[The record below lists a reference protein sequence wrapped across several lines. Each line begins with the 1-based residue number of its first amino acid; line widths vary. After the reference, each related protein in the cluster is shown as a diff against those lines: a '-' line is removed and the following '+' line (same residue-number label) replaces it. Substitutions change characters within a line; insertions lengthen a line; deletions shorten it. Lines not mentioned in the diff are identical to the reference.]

1 MKRPGG
7 PMKSNRRVPPV
18 WLMGI
23 SNASFG
29 LYGGI
34 AFFAIPQLLATRHV
48 SEATIAGITA
58 MALSPN
64 FWAVVFG
71 PTLDVRF
78 SRRWYATAFAALAG
92 LLVFIAVINLS
103 HLVVLEVALVT
114 GSAAAILSTTALGGW
129 LTTVCPKSDENK
141 LSAWYNLAFFFASGC
156 AMVVGGELVRHLP
169 LGLAAAVLGALVFLP
184 ATIFLFIPAPGPDR
198 RLAGESFAQFSREI
212 FALLRRREVLI
223 TLLLFITPCGSF
235 ALTNLLG
242 GVGNDFSASPR
253 TVSLAGGAGAI
264 VPGILGCVLFPF
276 LAKRMPLRFL
286 YLANGILG
294 GLFTLSLLVL
304 PRAPW
309 SFTLALLGEF
319 LFQAISYTGT
329 VALSFETIGQNNPL
343 AATTFTFL
351 IAATNVPV
359 AYMLY
364 LDGRAY
370 AFGGG
375 GSSFAADALISI
387 VVCVLI
393 GWFLSRLPGG
403 GFRPALAPIETAQ
416 TMPQDK

>member
-1 MKRPGG
+1 MQ
-7 PMKSNRRVPPV
+7 SNRRVPPV
-18 WLMGI
+18 WVMGI

-48 SEATIAGITA
+48 SETTIAGITA

-71 PTLDVRF
+71 PMLDVRF

-92 LLVFIAVINLS
+92 LLVFIAIINLN
-103 HLVVLEVALVT
+103 HLVVLEVALVA

-129 LTTVCPKSDENK
+129 LTTVCPKSYENK
-141 LSAWYNLAFFFASGC
+141 LSAWYNLAYICSSGFT
-156 AMVVGGELVRHLP
+156 MVVGGELVRHLP
-169 LGLAAAVLGALVFLP
+169 LGLAAGVLGALVFLP
-184 ATIFLFIPAPGPDR
+184 ATIFLLIPAPGPDR

-370 AFGGG
+370 SLGGVRG
-375 GSSFAADALISI
+375 SFAADAIVSI

-393 GWFLSRLPGG
+393 GWLLSRLQGDAFGSGMPGVERG
-403 GFRPALAPIETAQ
+403 HTLVRDE
-416 TMPQDK
+416 

>member
-1 MKRPGG
+1 V
-7 PMKSNRRVPPV
+7 KSNRRVPPV

-48 SEATIAGITA
+48 SEARIAGITA

-71 PTLDVRF
+71 PMLDVRF
-78 SRRWYATAFAALAG
+78 SRRWYATTFAALAAI
-92 LLVFIAVINLS
+92 LTFVAVTNLS
-103 HLVVLEVALVT
+103 HLVVLEVALVA
-114 GSAAAILSTTALGGW
+114 GSVAAILSTTALGGW
-129 LTTVCPKSDENK
+129 LSTVCRKADENK
-141 LSAWYNLAFFFASGC
+141 LSAWFNLAYICSSGLT
-156 AMVVGGELVRHLP
+156 MVIGGELVRHLP
-169 LGLAAAVLGALVFLP
+169 LWLAATLLGALVFLP
-184 ATIFLFIPAPGPDR
+184 ATLFLLIPAPGPDR
-198 RLAGESFAQFSREI
+198 RLAGESFSQFNREI

-242 GVGNDFSASPR
+242 GVGNDFGASPR
-253 TVSLAGGAGAI
+253 IVSLAGGAGAI
-264 VPGILGCVLFPF
+264 VPGILGCLLFPF

-286 YLANGILG
+286 YLANGTLG
-294 GLFTLSLLVL
+294 GLFTLSLVVL
-304 PRAPW
+304 PHAPW
-309 SFTLALLGEF
+309 TFLLALLGEF
-319 LFQAISYTGT
+319 LFQAVSYTGT
-329 VALSFETIGQNNPL
+329 VALTFETIGQNNPL

-370 AFGGG
+370 SFGGVRG
-375 GSSFAADALISI
+375 SFAADAIISI
-387 VVCVLI
+387 VVCVSI
-393 GWFLSRLPGG
+393 GLFLSRLQGEAFSSG
-403 GFRPALAPIETAQ
+403 IPAVDSLHTLPSDE
-416 TMPQDK
+416 

>member
-1 MKRPGG
+1 
-7 PMKSNRRVPPV
+7 MKSNRRVPPV
-18 WLMGI
+18 WLMGL

-71 PTLDVRF
+71 PMLDVRF

-92 LLVFIAVINLS
+92 LLVFIAIINLS
-103 HLVVLEVALVT
+103 HLVVLEVALVA

-141 LSAWYNLAFFFASGC
+141 LSAWYNLAYICSSGFT
-156 AMVVGGELVRHLP
+156 MVVGGELVRHLP
-169 LGLAAAVLGALVFLP
+169 LGLAAGVLGALVFLP
-184 ATIFLFIPAPGPDR
+184 ATIFLLIPAPGPDR

-242 GVGNDFSASPR
+242 GVGNDFSVSPR

-264 VPGILGCVLFPF
+264 VPGILGCVLFPL

-370 AFGGG
+370 SFGGVRG
-375 GSSFAADALISI
+375 SFAADALISI

-393 GWFLSRLPGG
+393 GWLLSRLQGDAFGSGMPGVA
-403 GFRPALAPIETAQ
+403 PAQPLLRDE
-416 TMPQDK
+416 